1 MKKIPVLMLLTFVIV
16 MSCSKKETDDNT
28 NTTPTTSTSSNS
40 IGGDGNLTSNAVGYS
55 YYCSTNMTGVTAT
68 SVTVT
73 SHDGT
78 GLVTLSIKG
87 KIPTTGNSLTDLVPS
102 SYVDA
107 SGNIDITGKFK
118 NTSEGILDY
127 TNSDGAP
134 FVVVNYNS
142 NVGDKYILNKS
153 NGQTITRTVTYKSTT
168 DDYPYG
174 LMNIKVIKVEQD
186 SRISGIKK
194 IVYIANHKYGLV
206 GIEFYMEDG
215 TTKKL
220 NVS

>member
-1 MKKIPVLMLLTFVIV
+1 MKKIPVFLFAGLLLTAA
-16 MSCSKKETDDNT
+16 CSKKDSDNST
-28 NTTPTTSTSSNS
+28 STTPSTSTSSSS
-40 IGGDGNLTSNAVGYS
+40 IGGDGNLTNNSVGYAYTCTS
-55 YYCSTNMTGVTAT
+55 DIAGVTAS

-73 SHDGT
+73 SHDGN
-78 GLVTLSIKG
+78 GLVTLRVKA
-87 KIPTTGNSLTDLVPS
+87 KVPTSGNSLTSLIPS

-107 SGNIDITGKFK
+107 SGNVDVTGKYK
-118 NTSEGILDY
+118 NTTEGILDY

-142 NVGDKYILNKS
+142 NVGDKYVLKKN

-174 LMNIKVIKVEQD
+174 LMNIKVMKVEQD

-194 IVYIANHKYGLV
+194 IEYVANHKFGLV
-206 GIEFYMEDG
+206 AVLFYMEDG
-215 TTKKL
+215 TTKK
-220 NVS
+220 VSVY